1 MVASSPVGNVPEHL
15 LQTCVAYQHEVAL
28 IHRDIPPG
36 DTRETR
42 LAEAMAHGAAVCTS
56 ATLEAL
62 QRLRTD
68 APASHQESLQRL
80 RAWALAMHV
89 RSALLPLQREIHARQ
104 RTAVCLVDGEPIPL
118 RASFAAMAAETR
130 RDRRAAIEAAVRL
143 QLRELN
149 ALFEAQ
155 FTAQRTLVEPLG
167 YASPEALWAD
177 ILPTAPA
184 TLQDVATQLLA
195 STEEVYR
202 DLLTWAVRRRLDLP
216 PGQLRRHDMLA
227 LFTFPDYQ
235 AYYQPGTVVPGLQ
248 RCLREMGLAPE
259 VGGRLAWRER
269 AAHFGP
275 PAALALHIPDD
286 IVLSYAPVQGLQGA
300 EAFANASGRALLWAF
315 TSPELPLIHRAL
327 GDPALPES
335 NAHLLAALLADPR
348 WLSPYLGVSVDQN
361 YVAWRCLDR
370 LYRVRRHLGRFLYTR
385 YLSTTTSL
393 AGAADAYRDLMM
405 ATCHVEYP
413 QEYYLLDWDWD
424 YTTLTV
430 LRGWSLSAAVLGA
443 LRAQFAP
450 EWFRHPAAG
459 AWLRQYWESALGAR
473 VEDLRDRLLG
483 TAWDAELFATAL
495 VRHDGW

>member
-1 MVASSPVGNVPEHL
+1 MVASSPVDNVPEHL

-28 IHRDIPPG
+28 IHRDLPPG
-36 DTRETR
+36 DARETR

-202 DLLTWAVRRRLDLP
+202 DLLID
-216 PGQLRRHDMLA
+216 
-227 LFTFPDYQ
+227 
-235 AYYQPGTVVPGLQ
+235 
-248 RCLREMGLAPE
+248 
-259 VGGRLAWRER
+259 
-269 AAHFGP
+269 
-275 PAALALHIPDD
+275 
-286 IVLSYAPVQGLQGA
+286 
-300 EAFANASGRALLWAF
+300 
-315 TSPELPLIHRAL
+315 
-327 GDPALPES
+327 
-335 NAHLLAALLADPR
+335 
-348 WLSPYLGVSVDQN
+348 
-361 YVAWRCLDR
+361 
-370 LYRVRRHLGRFLYTR
+370 
-385 YLSTTTSL
+385 
-393 AGAADAYRDLMM
+393 
-405 ATCHVEYP
+405 
-413 QEYYLLDWDWD
+413 
-424 YTTLTV
+424 
-430 LRGWSLSAAVLGA
+430 
-443 LRAQFAP
+443 
-450 EWFRHPAAG
+450 
-459 AWLRQYWESALGAR
+459 
-473 VEDLRDRLLG
+473 
-483 TAWDAELFATAL
+483 
-495 VRHDGW
+495 